1 MISLIIS
8 LIPLSMI
15 CYYFIYMKISGGAKN
30 YVSNL
35 GDKKRGLDCYEC
47 STELSTEIDY
57 SDLSKC
63 DPKLC
68 LSCDRDRAV
77 KTLFNPIRSRIYKFD
92 KFFFTKN
99 FEKYIFGL
107 LIISLIVVFTNAI
120 LSLALDIEISSIPGN
135 LLLGLYWF
143 FMIYRVRVANRG
155 DKKNPLK

>member
-1 MISLIIS
+1 
-8 LIPLSMI
+8 MI
-15 CYYFIYMKISGGAKN
+15 CYYFIYMKISGGIKN

-35 GDKKRGLDCYEC
+35 GDKKRGLNCYEC
-47 STELSTEIDY
+47 STELY
-57 SDLSKC
+57 SANTLWSGTDLSKC

-120 LSLALDIEISSIPGN
+120 LSLALDIKISSIPGN